1 MMAAEPNWSA
11 LERAYEYRI
20 ERERNR
26 QAEDRDMHDLDD
38 PYARGV
44 GRTPRWAKIRRGYQG
59 GNGR

>member
-38 PYARGV
+38 PYAWDDG
-44 GRTPRWAKIRRGYQG
+44 GGLDERRDGPKSE
-59 GNGR
+59 